1 MSFALTGLTS
11 TRRPVRIDTQV
22 SATPRRSQRAV
33 RLTVAAYER
42 LQQEVGEQRA
52 ERINRTVS
60 SGQEDTLSPG
70 DRAALEA
77 AEQSSDSEGASAYHS
92 ATAISRAGDLSVRAP
107 EQPSRLQRLVSAISG
122 PLVTAP
128 FTSDEQA
135 RRLTYGPGTLPP
147 PSSRSGANLTPVP
160 FGVPPPTPGPATGSA
175 PVSQPRVAPSP
186 YAIRLQYGAP
196 AGSPFAAA
204 SEPGPRTSPPA
215 SPAGSTGAAVT
226 PSTNQDQV
234 STFRNIDFSPID
246 GSPTLGSSTG
256 PQLERL
262 VGSIEAM
269 TDQVNSGMQA
279 LASASTGLKGASPD
293 ERVQL
298 LETLQNDPQLQELVK
313 AGLMSWDDVM
323 RPNPAEGSEGH
334 VPGVGAGKPVIDS
347 KKLAALQSKLSTAAQ
362 RQANDLRR
370 VQQVVERRRT
380 TAGAV
385 PAAAGAFYPGLKVWT
400 PPAFAPPV
408 PPGRN

>member
-1 MSFALTGLTS
+1 MSNYRSPA
-11 TRRPVRIDTQV
+11 RVDNQV
-22 SATPRRSQRAV
+22 SFTPRRGAKLSV
-33 RLTVAAYER
+33 SELMRLAR
-42 LQQEVGEQRA
+42 NVGEERA
-52 ERINRTVS
+52 RQIDRTLS
-60 SGQEDTLSPG
+60 SGQEATLSPG
-70 DRAALEA
+70 DRAALQA
-77 AEQSSDSEGASAYHS
+77 AEQASVGSSFSESDSAAFKSALAEPPTS
-92 ATAISRAGDLSVRAP
+92 GRLVAVDRAGNQTLQAARPDRL
-107 EQPSRLQRLVSAISG
+107 SRLQHLTRALSSTTPTSTATPPRSPPAAVSAA
-122 PLVTAP
+122 TN
-128 FTSDEQA
+128 
-135 RRLTYGPGTLPP
+135 
-147 PSSRSGANLTPVP
+147 SSRTPRSRS
-160 FGVPPPTPGPATGSA
+160 TTAESY
-175 PVSQPRVAPSP
+175 SDLLR
-186 YAIRLQYGAP
+186 RDGAP
-196 AGSPFAAA
+196 AAPAATAPAPAAEPEAETGTSITPAA
-204 SEPGPRTSPPA
+204 SATRSLSFGDA
-215 SPAGSTGAAVT
+215 S
-226 PSTNQDQV
+226 
-234 STFRNIDFSPID
+234 II

-262 VGSIEAM
+262 VGSIETM

-298 LETLQNDPQLQELVK
+298 LETLQNDPQLRELVK

-385 PAAAGAFYPGLKVWT
+385 PAAAGSFYPGLKVWT

>member
-1 MSFALTGLTS
+1 MSNYRSPA
-11 TRRPVRIDTQV
+11 RVDNQV
-22 SATPRRSQRAV
+22 SFTPRRGAKLSV
-33 RLTVAAYER
+33 SELMRLAR
-42 LQQEVGEQRA
+42 NVGEERA
-52 ERINRTVS
+52 RQIDRTLS
-60 SGQEDTLSPG
+60 SGQEATLSPG
-70 DRAALEA
+70 DRAALQA
-77 AEQSSDSEGASAYHS
+77 AEQASVGSSFSESDSAAFKSALAEPPTS
-92 ATAISRAGDLSVRAP
+92 GRLVAVDRAGNQTLQAARPDRL
-107 EQPSRLQRLVSAISG
+107 SRLQHLTRALSSTTPTSTATPPRSPPAAVSAATNSRT
-122 PLVTAP
+122 P
-128 FTSDEQA
+128 
-135 RRLTYGPGTLPP
+135 R
-147 PSSRSGANLTPVP
+147 SRSTAESYSDLLRRHRR
-160 FGVPPPTPGPATGSA
+160 GPSDAD
-175 PVSQPRVAPSP
+175 
-186 YAIRLQYGAP
+186 GAP
-196 AGSPFAAA
+196 AATAPAPAPAAEPEAETGTSITPAA
-204 SEPGPRTSPPA
+204 SATRSLSFGDA
-215 SPAGSTGAAVT
+215 SI
-226 PSTNQDQV
+226 
-234 STFRNIDFSPID
+234 ID
-246 GSPTLGSSTG
+246 SPTLGSSTG

-262 VGSIEAM
+262 VGSIETM

-279 LASASTGLKGASPD
+279 LASARTGLKGASPD

>member
-1 MSFALTGLTS
+1 MSNYRSPA
-11 TRRPVRIDTQV
+11 RVDNQV
-22 SATPRRSQRAV
+22 SFTPRRGAKLSV
-33 RLTVAAYER
+33 SELMRLAR
-42 LQQEVGEQRA
+42 NVGEERA
-52 ERINRTVS
+52 RQIDRTLS
-60 SGQEDTLSPG
+60 SGQEATLSPG
-70 DRAALEA
+70 DRAALQA
-77 AEQSSDSEGASAYHS
+77 AEQASVGSSFSESDSAAFKSALAEPPTS
-92 ATAISRAGDLSVRAP
+92 GRLVAVDRAGNQTLQAARPDRL
-107 EQPSRLQRLVSAISG
+107 SRLQHLTRALSSTTPTSTATPPRSPPAAVSAA
-122 PLVTAP
+122 TN
-128 FTSDEQA
+128 
-135 RRLTYGPGTLPP
+135 
-147 PSSRSGANLTPVP
+147 SSRTPRSRS
-160 FGVPPPTPGPATGSA
+160 TTAESYSDLLRRHRRGPSDAD
-175 PVSQPRVAPSP
+175 
-186 YAIRLQYGAP
+186 GAP
-196 AGSPFAAA
+196 AATAPAPAPAAEPEAETGTSITPAA
-204 SEPGPRTSPPA
+204 SATRSLSFGDA
-215 SPAGSTGAAVT
+215 SI
-226 PSTNQDQV
+226 
-234 STFRNIDFSPID
+234 ID
-246 GSPTLGSSTG
+246 SPTLGSSTG

-262 VGSIEAM
+262 VGSIETM

-279 LASASTGLKGASPD
+279 LASARTGLKGASPD

>member
-1 MSFALTGLTS
+1 MSNYRSPA
-11 TRRPVRIDTQV
+11 RVDNQV
-22 SATPRRSQRAV
+22 SFTPRRGAKLSV
-33 RLTVAAYER
+33 SELMRLAR
-42 LQQEVGEQRA
+42 NVGEERA
-52 ERINRTVS
+52 RQIERTLS
-60 SGQEDTLSPG
+60 SGQEATLSPG
-70 DRAALEA
+70 DRAALQA
-77 AEQSSDSEGASAYHS
+77 AEQASAGSSFSESDSAAFKSALAEPPTS
-92 ATAISRAGDLSVRAP
+92 GRLVAVDRAGNQTLQAARPDRL
-107 EQPSRLQRLVSAISG
+107 SRLQHLTRALSTTPTSTATPPRSPPAAVSAATNSSWT
-122 PLVTAP
+122 P
-128 FTSDEQA
+128 
-135 RRLTYGPGTLPP
+135 R
-147 PSSRSGANLTPVP
+147 SRSTTAESFAG
-160 FGVPPPTPGPATGSA
+160 PTDAGS
-175 PVSQPRVAPSP
+175 SP
-186 YAIRLQYGAP
+186 TDAGAP
-196 AGSPFAAA
+196 AAAA
-204 SEPGPRTSPPA
+204 PAPAPAAEPEAETGTSITPA
-215 SPAGSTGAAVT
+215 ASATRSLSFGDASI
-226 PSTNQDQV
+226 
-234 STFRNIDFSPID
+234 ID
-246 GSPTLGSSTG
+246 SPTLGSSTG

-262 VGSIEAM
+262 VGSIETM

-279 LASASTGLKGASPD
+279 LASARTGLKGASPD

>member
-1 MSFALTGLTS
+1 MSNYRSPA
-11 TRRPVRIDTQV
+11 RVDNQV
-22 SATPRRSQRAV
+22 SFTPRRGAKLSV
-33 RLTVAAYER
+33 SELMRLAR
-42 LQQEVGEQRA
+42 NVGEERA
-52 ERINRTVS
+52 RQIDRTLS
-60 SGQEDTLSPG
+60 SGQEATLSPG
-70 DRAALEA
+70 DRAALQA
-77 AEQSSDSEGASAYHS
+77 AEQASVGSSFSESDSAAFKSALAEPPTS
-92 ATAISRAGDLSVRAP
+92 GRLVAVDRAGNQTLQAARPDRL
-107 EQPSRLQRLVSAISG
+107 SRLQHLTRALSSTTPTSTATPPPPPAAVSAATNSSRTPRSRSIST
-122 PLVTAP
+122 TAE
-128 FTSDEQA
+128 SAELL
-135 RRLTYGPGTLPP
+135 RPP
-147 PSSRSGANLTPVP
+147 PS
-160 FGVPPPTPGPATGSA
+160 
-175 PVSQPRVAPSP
+175 PSD
-186 YAIRLQYGAP
+186 ADGAP
-196 AGSPFAAA
+196 AATAPAPAPAAEPEAETGTSITPAA
-204 SEPGPRTSPPA
+204 SATRSLSFGDA
-215 SPAGSTGAAVT
+215 S
-226 PSTNQDQV
+226 
-234 STFRNIDFSPID
+234 II

-262 VGSIEAM
+262 VGSIETM

>member
-1 MSFALTGLTS
+1 MSNYRSPA
-11 TRRPVRIDTQV
+11 RVDNQV
-22 SATPRRSQRAV
+22 SFTPRRGAKLSV
-33 RLTVAAYER
+33 SELMRLAR
-42 LQQEVGEQRA
+42 NVGEERA
-52 ERINRTVS
+52 RQIDRTLS
-60 SGQEDTLSPG
+60 SGQEATLSPG
-70 DRAALEA
+70 DRAALQA
-77 AEQSSDSEGASAYHS
+77 AEQASVGSSFSESDSAAFKSALAEPPTSGRLVAVDRAGNQTLQAARPDRLSRLQHLTRALSSTTPTSTATPPRSPPAAVSAATNSSRTPRSRSTTAESYSDLLRRAALLSS
-92 ATAISRAGDLSVRAP
+92 ATA
-107 EQPSRLQRLVSAISG
+107 E
-122 PLVTAP
+122 
-128 FTSDEQA
+128 
-135 RRLTYGPGTLPP
+135 
-147 PSSRSGANLTPVP
+147 SSS
-160 FGVPPPTPGPATGSA
+160 
-175 PVSQPRVAPSP
+175 
-186 YAIRLQYGAP
+186 IDGAP
-196 AGSPFAAA
+196 AAPAPAPAPAAEPEAETGTSITPAA
-204 SEPGPRTSPPA
+204 SATRSLSFGDA
-215 SPAGSTGAAVT
+215 S
-226 PSTNQDQV
+226 
-234 STFRNIDFSPID
+234 II

-262 VGSIEAM
+262 VGSIETM

>member
-1 MSFALTGLTS
+1 MSNYRSPA
-11 TRRPVRIDTQV
+11 RVDNQV
-22 SATPRRSQRAV
+22 SFTPRRGAKLSV
-33 RLTVAAYER
+33 SELMRLAR
-42 LQQEVGEQRA
+42 NVGEERA
-52 ERINRTVS
+52 RQIDRTLS
-60 SGQEDTLSPG
+60 SGQEATLSPG
-70 DRAALEA
+70 DRAALQA
-77 AEQSSDSEGASAYHS
+77 AEQASVSSSFSESDSAAFKSALAEPPTS
-92 ATAISRAGDLSVRAP
+92 GRLVAVDRAGNQTLQAARPDRL
-107 EQPSRLQRLVSAISG
+107 SRLQHLTRALSSTTPTSTATPPRSPPAVSAA
-122 PLVTAP
+122 TN
-128 FTSDEQA
+128 
-135 RRLTYGPGTLPP
+135 
-147 PSSRSGANLTPVP
+147 SSRTPRSR
-160 FGVPPPTPGPATGSA
+160 PTTAESFAGPSD
-175 PVSQPRVAPSP
+175 
-186 YAIRLQYGAP
+186 GAP
-196 AGSPFAAA
+196 AATAPAPAPAAEPEAETGTSITPAA
-204 SEPGPRTSPPA
+204 SATRSLSFGDA
-215 SPAGSTGAAVT
+215 SI
-226 PSTNQDQV
+226 
-234 STFRNIDFSPID
+234 ID
-246 GSPTLGSSTG
+246 SPTLGSSTG

-262 VGSIEAM
+262 VGSIETM

-279 LASASTGLKGASPD
+279 LASARTGLKGASPD

-385 PAAAGAFYPGLKVWT
+385 PAAAGSFYPGLKVWT

>member
-1 MSFALTGLTS
+1 
-11 TRRPVRIDTQV
+11 
-22 SATPRRSQRAV
+22 
-33 RLTVAAYER
+33 
-42 LQQEVGEQRA
+42 
-52 ERINRTVS
+52 
-60 SGQEDTLSPG
+60 
-70 DRAALEA
+70 
-77 AEQSSDSEGASAYHS
+77 
-92 ATAISRAGDLSVRAP
+92 
-107 EQPSRLQRLVSAISG
+107 
-122 PLVTAP
+122 
-128 FTSDEQA
+128 
-135 RRLTYGPGTLPP
+135 
-147 PSSRSGANLTPVP
+147 
-160 FGVPPPTPGPATGSA
+160 
-175 PVSQPRVAPSP
+175 
-186 YAIRLQYGAP
+186 
-196 AGSPFAAA
+196 
-204 SEPGPRTSPPA
+204 
-215 SPAGSTGAAVT
+215 
-226 PSTNQDQV
+226 
-234 STFRNIDFSPID
+234 
-246 GSPTLGSSTG
+246 
-256 PQLERL
+256 
-262 VGSIEAM
+262 M

-279 LASASTGLKGASPD
+279 LASARTGLKGASPD